1 MISPPEPDTHSA
13 SSPESTVACT
23 TLSDRVQRVGALHEP
38 NMPDDEAIAVP
49 EKPVA
54 ASRRVEG
61 WTHYYEYFHE
71 LDAAMQVRKEARG
84 GTSSWP

>member
-1 MISPPEPDTHSA
+1 
-13 SSPESTVACT
+13 
-23 TLSDRVQRVGALHEP
+23 
-38 NMPDDEAIAVP
+38 MPDDEAIAVP